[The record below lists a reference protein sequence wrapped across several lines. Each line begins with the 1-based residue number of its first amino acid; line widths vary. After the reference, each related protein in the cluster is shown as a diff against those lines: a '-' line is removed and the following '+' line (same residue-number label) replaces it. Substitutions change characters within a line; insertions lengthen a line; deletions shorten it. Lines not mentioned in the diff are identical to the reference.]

1 MEPWYKGW
9 TGTLERED
17 DGSKKWTQSVPFEL
31 LDDDDEGTVLEITDL
46 PIGKWTRDYK
56 NFVESDLVTKAE
68 LVDDVREYHAENR
81 VHFKL
86 SLTAKGANYN
96 NASIAK
102 HFKL

>member
-1 MEPWYKGW
+1 M
-9 TGTLERED
+9 
-17 DGSKKWTQSVPFEL
+17 
-31 LDDDDEGTVLEITDL
+31 
-46 PIGKWTRDYK
+46 
-56 NFVESDLVTKAE
+56 VTKAE